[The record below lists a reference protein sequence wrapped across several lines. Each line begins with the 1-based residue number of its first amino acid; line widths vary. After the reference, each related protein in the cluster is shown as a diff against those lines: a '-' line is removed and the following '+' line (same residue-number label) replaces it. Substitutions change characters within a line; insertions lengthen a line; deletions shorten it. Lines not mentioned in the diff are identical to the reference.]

1 MKIFRIAFE
10 IIHFIWCKI
19 YYWNCFKSKG
29 ISLFSLRSNV
39 VIQKNGKIQFNGRVV
54 LGKFSEL
61 RAIGELKLGK
71 GVYINNFSRI
81 ISHAS
86 IEIGNNV
93 LIAQF
98 VSILDHDH
106 NYAYKNDAIYFENY
120 NVDPIKI
127 GNNVL
132 IGDKVTILKGTVI
145 GDNVIIGA
153 HSLVKGTIP
162 SNTMITSSIATEKS
176 LKLNSDSN

>member
-1 MKIFRIAFE
+1 MKILRISFG
-10 IIHFIWCKI
+10 ILHFVYCKI
-19 YYWNCFKSKG
+19 LYWNRFKSRG
-29 ISLFSLRSNV
+29 ISLFSLWSNV
-39 VIQKNGKIQFNGRVV
+39 IIQRKGSIVIDGRVV
-54 LGKFSEL
+54 LGKCSEL
-61 RAIGELKLGK
+61 RAIGKLKLGK

-81 ISHAS
+81 ISHDN

-106 NYAYKNDAIYFENY
+106 HYFFKNGSIQFENY
-120 NVDPIKI
+120 NVNPVKI

-153 HSLVKGTIP
+153 NSLVKGTIP
-162 SNTMITSSIATEKS
+162 SNTMMTSPLADGKTI
-176 LKLNSDSN
+176 KLNQESI